1 MRAGSIK
8 NNRLSL
14 LRIGCLA
21 GLALILVSIAW
32 CSWAL
37 YMPQNPEEIIIRV
50 APGDNAQAIAA
61 KLYSSGI
68 IRNPLL
74 FRLMV
79 KLTRSDRN
87 LKAGTYVFGGRI
99 NLIDAIYRLRSGK
112 STSVQVTLPE
122 GLSLYRTLKRIERSN
137 IHDFDTLYK
146 TATDTALVRRLTGFA
161 KPSLEG
167 FLYPETYRF
176 DISSSPDST
185 MAMMTNHFF
194 RKLREAEIEITDKDE
209 FYRIL
214 ILASIIEK
222 EAVHADEM
230 PLISSVYWN
239 RLKRGMRLES
249 CPTVDYILE
258 RRGIRK
264 ARLSHT
270 DTEIMS
276 PYNTYINAGLP
287 PTPICNPTVNAIR
300 VALNPAKSNYF
311 FFFADNNGR
320 NVFSAS
326 YDEHVR
332 KQRHYR

>member
-8 NNRLSL
+8 NNRLFF
-14 LRIGCLA
+14 LRIGCLV

-32 CSWAL
+32 CSWVL
-37 YMPQNPEEIIIRV
+37 YVPQNPDEIIIRV

-122 GLSLYRTLKRIERSN
+122 GLSLYRTLKRIKKSN
-137 IHDFDTLYK
+137 IHGFDTLYK

-167 FLYPETYRF
+167 FLYPETYHF

-222 EAVHADEM
+222 EAVHEDEM

-270 DTEIMS
+270 DTGIMS

-287 PTPICNPTVNAIR
+287 PTPICNPTVNAIKA
-300 VALNPAKSNYF
+300 ALNPAKSNYF
-311 FFFADNNGR
+311 YFFADNKGR

-326 YDEHVR
+326 YGEHVR
-332 KQRHYR
+332 KQRYYR